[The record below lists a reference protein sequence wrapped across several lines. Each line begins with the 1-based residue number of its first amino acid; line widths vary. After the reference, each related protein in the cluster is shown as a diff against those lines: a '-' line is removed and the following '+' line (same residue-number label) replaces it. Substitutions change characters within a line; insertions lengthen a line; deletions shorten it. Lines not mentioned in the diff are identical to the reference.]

1 MAKTTTIR
9 ATSRISTKIKDTFYT
24 FEYCEERQIEEGDDV
39 EIDFDT
45 GIIKNNTKNE
55 EYKGQPFPEFMQ
67 KIIDSEGLINY
78 INAK

>member
-39 EIDFDT
+39 VAERE
-45 GIIKNNTKNE
+45 KLWEVCNTEVDNQVADALAIYRK
-55 EYKGQPFPEFMQ
+55 
-67 KIIDSEGLINY
+67 
-78 INAK
+78 

>member
-39 EIDFDT
+39 VAEREKLWDVC
-45 GIIKNNTKNE
+45 NE
-55 EYKGQPFPEFMQ
+55 EVDNQVTDTLAMYRK
-67 KIIDSEGLINY
+67 
-78 INAK
+78 